1 MDAHLS
7 GGEAQRLSIARALLA
22 DSPVLVL
29 DEATAF
35 ADPES
40 EAEIQTAI
48 ASLVAGRTV
57 LAIAHRLHTITGVD
71 SVVVVDSGRVVEHG
85 THTDLLAAGGIYARL
100 WRADAEATAH
110 LTGHDG
116 GLR

>member
-7 GGEAQRLSIARALLA
+7 GGEAQRLSIVRALLA

-29 DEATAF
+29 DEATVF

-57 LAIAHRLHTITGVD
+57 LVIAHRMHTITGVD

-85 THTDLLAAGGIYARL
+85 IHTDLLAAGGTYARL
-100 WRADAEATAH
+100 WRAHAEATAH